1 MRMAIT
7 KVVSLFAGLLLYQAT
22 IACGTDGQST
32 SGPAANPWPP
42 QVQFAAWVP
51 YEPTA
56 FQSAGRQYL
65 VYELYLTNF
74 EDHTLRVDSIE
85 AINAIS
91 RTMKPAASFEAPQ
104 LNTMIHHVGQPIV
117 GDENGSPEDNSQ
129 RDIAAGQTSI
139 VYLLVKSEEHA
150 LIPARLVHRLVI
162 GGSTIEAAIIST
174 QHEEVHIVGPP
185 LKGGPWVAG
194 SGPGNDSHHRR
205 QMLLLDGSLHL
216 SSRFAI
222 DWIRLKNSEASSG
235 EKQDNRSYFSYDEP
249 VLAVSDAKVVSTKDG
264 IAENIPGHFGKGKI
278 AVAMSYDTIY
288 GNMIVLDLGYGR
300 YAYYGHLKPGSIRV
314 KEGDRVR
321 RGQIIGRIGNTGSS
335 FEPHLHFEIT
345 TANSAFRGEGLPYAL
360 DAYTETK
367 KDGAIEK
374 RMGELP
380 LDGTLV
386 TFSN

>member
-1 MRMAIT
+1 MALT
-7 KVVSLFAGLLLYQAT
+7 KVVSLLVGLLLCHAT
-22 IACGTDGQST
+22 IASARDGQST
-32 SGPAANPWPP
+32 SGPPANTWPP
-42 QVQFAAWVP
+42 QVQVAAWVP

-74 EDHTLRVDSIE
+74 EDHTLRFDSIE
-85 AINAIS
+85 AIDAT
-91 RTMKPAASFEAPQ
+91 RATTKPAAAFEAPQ
-104 LNTMIHHVGQPIV
+104 LNTMMHHVGQPIV
-117 GDENGSPEDNSQ
+117 GDEIGSAADNSQ

-150 LIPARLVHRLVI
+150 QIPARLVHRLVI
-162 GGSTIEAAIIST
+162 GGSTVEAAIIST
-174 QHEEVHIVGPP
+174 HHEKVHIVGPP

-194 SGPGNDSHHRR
+194 SGPGNESHHRR
-205 QMLLLDGSLHL
+205 QILLIEGSLHL

-222 DWIRLKNSEASSG
+222 DWIRLKNSENSSG
-235 EKQDNRSYFSYDEP
+235 DKQDNRSYFSYDEP
-249 VLAVSDAKVVSTKDG
+249 VLAVSDAKVVLTRDG

-278 AVAMSYDTIY
+278 AIAMSYDTIY
-288 GNMIVLDLGYGR
+288 GNMIVLDLGDGQ

-321 RGQIIGRIGNTGSS
+321 RGQVIGRIGNTGSS

-345 TANSAFRGEGLPYAL
+345 TSNSAFRGEGLAYAL
-360 DAYTETK
+360 DAYTETT

-374 RMGELP
+374 RMHELP

>member
-1 MRMAIT
+1 
-7 KVVSLFAGLLLYQAT
+7 
-22 IACGTDGQST
+22 
-32 SGPAANPWPP
+32 
-42 QVQFAAWVP
+42 VP
-51 YEPTA
+51 YEPTV

-74 EDHTLRVDSIE
+74 EDHALHVDSIE
-85 AINAIS
+85 AIDAS
-91 RTMKPAASFEAPQ
+91 RATTKPAASFEAPQ
-104 LNTMIHHVGQPIV
+104 LNTMMHHVGQPIV
-117 GDENGSPEDNSQ
+117 GDEIGSAEDNSQ
-129 RDIAAGQTSI
+129 RDIPAGKTSI

-150 LIPARLVHRLVI
+150 QIPARLVHRLVI

-174 QHEEVHIVGPP
+174 HHEKIHIVGPP

-194 SGPGNDSHHRR
+194 SGPGNESHHRR
-205 QMLLLDGSLHL
+205 QILLLEGNLHL
-216 SSRFAI
+216 SSRFAV
-222 DWIRLKNSEASSG
+222 DWIRLKNSEDSSG
-235 EKQDNRSYFSYDEP
+235 DKQDNRSYFSYDEP
-249 VLAVSDAKVVSTKDG
+249 VLAVSDAKVVSTRDG

-288 GNMIVLDLGYGR
+288 GNMIVLDLGHGQ

-321 RGQIIGRIGNTGSS
+321 RGQVIGRIGNTGSS

-345 TANSAFRGEGLPYAL
+345 TSNSAFRGEGLPYAL
-360 DAYTETK
+360 DAYTETT

-374 RMGELP
+374 RMNELP